1 MSVPATLMAN
11 RMAVADTHALVFH
24 AAGGRRL
31 GARAAALFK
40 AERREATIFVPA
52 AAMWEVCL
60 LARTMRINL
69 RRPARAFFDDL
80 FSNPSYQPIAL
91 TDSQVLDADELR
103 FSRDPFDGLICAAA
117 RDLGL
122 PLVTRDADISASGAV
137 TVVW

>member
-1 MSVPATLMAN
+1 MAD

-31 GARAAALFK
+31 GAQAAALFD
-40 AERREATIFVPA
+40 ACERREATMFVPA

-69 RRPARAFFDDL
+69 RRPPRAFFDDL
-80 FSNPSYQPIAL
+80 FSNPSYQPLAL
-91 TDSQVLDADELR
+91 TASQVLDADDLR
-103 FSRDPFDGLICAAA
+103 FNRDPFDGLVCAAA
-117 RDLGL
+117 RDLGF
-122 PLVTRDADISASGAV
+122 PLVTRDADITASGAV